1 MKQYLINRLGAAI
14 WFGAVAIIPVI
25 IIQALGHMFY
35 LAPAPYKFSILP
47 VAIAAFFGAIH
58 GVKIL
63 ADPLITQRRAFWLGS
78 RIALYSWFLFFA
90 VSNIW
95 HCAEGNCGP
104 QYSVAEETFRTVN
117 NGLWLSIVVLPIL
130 VPIGGLAGLL
140 LDRIKPRRRA

>member
-1 MKQYLINRLGAAI
+1 MKQHLINRLGATI

-25 IIQALGHMFY
+25 FVQALGHRVY

-63 ADPLITQRRAFWLGS
+63 ADPLINQRRAFWLGS
-78 RIALYSWFLFFA
+78 RIAIYSWLLFFA
-90 VSNIW
+90 VSSIW

-104 QYSVAEETFRTVN
+104 QYSVVEETFRAVN
-117 NGLWLSIVVLPIL
+117 NGLWLSIVVLPL
-130 VPIGGLAGLL
+130 LMPIGGLAGLL
-140 LDRIKPRRRA
+140 LYRRTPRRGA